1 MSSIA
6 YTVFDEGVHGN
17 VTMTGSVQHLSD
29 VVSKVVTIQAD
40 PANSTYVYIGFT
52 SGVSATSWGA
62 KLSAGGSVTLNIN
75 NLNLVYVKGTASDVI
90 GYIVER

>member
-1 MSSIA
+1 MSGIA

-17 VTMTGSVQHLSD
+17 VPMTGAVQHLSN

-40 PANSTYVYIGFT
+40 PENSTYVYIGFT
-52 SGVSATSWGA
+52 SSVSTTSWGA
-62 KLSAGGSVTLNIN
+62 KLSAGSSVTLNIN
-75 NLNLVYVKGTASDVI
+75 NLDLIYVIGTASDII